1 MNRRF
6 TMKQMRAM
14 AMLLLLGSIMCV
26 SAAYAQVY
34 KVSTFVSHPFDDMEE
49 YADSTFTNFGR
60 QDWNSSDLELVR
72 ESTGTPNTR
81 QIVGLRFRNVFIPQ
95 GAMITRAF
103 IQFAKDNTKNLDPI
117 NLVIRIHDTINAP
130 AYDTTFR
137 NIALRPTLND
147 SVTWSP
153 VSWSSNATVPV
164 HGKGVDERTTNIA
177 RLIQRIIN
185 RRGWIS
191 GNALSFVISGD
202 GTREVESFEGA
213 TGDHNRRDLAPE
225 LVIEYSLP
233 FTLWNFNGPSSTT
246 VPGGTNAPT
255 TFLGN
260 GTASL
265 IGGTTATFASGT
277 ASGGSS
283 DTTLGATNFGWNV
296 SSFPTASASSGTAG
310 AQFVVPTTGY
320 RNIIVR
326 WDQRHSNTSSRWIQF
341 QYSLD
346 GTNYINYTGAGTDS
360 AGLYKATAGD
370 TWFNNRM
377 ADLSG
382 IDSANNNPNF
392 RFRLVTVVDPAT
404 GAYTA
409 ATTTSSF
416 AGTSTLRHDMVSV
429 FGLAIPDYKLQLLHA
444 SDLEGGLEATVDA
457 PRFAAVIDTLE
468 HTYPNSLTLSSGDNF
483 IPGPFLSASEDPS
496 LQTPLRQTAS
506 SYWGGNSG
514 QIRAAI
520 GRSDIAI
527 MNIIGFQASALGNHE
542 FDLGTSELNS
552 QIGVDIRSSGAD
564 KRWIGAQFPYLS
576 ANLNF
581 SADVNLNYLFTN
593 QRLNV
598 TQFRT
603 DTGITNN
610 NQKRGLAPSAI
621 AIVNGVKIGIVGAT
635 TQVLQTISNPSP
647 TSVVGPTSNDMPA
660 LAGILQPL
668 IDSLIIAEGINKII
682 VLSHLQQ
689 LNLEEQLAT
698 LLRGVDVIVAGGS
711 HTLLADANDR
721 LRAGDQPIRNYP
733 LLTKGQD
740 GKNTV
745 IVNTDANY
753 RYVGRLV
760 MDFDAS
766 GEIIVGYLDPA
777 INGAYSTD
785 SLGVVRTWGN
795 FNNAFA
801 AGTKGERVKVL
812 CDAIRTVIISKDGN
826 IFGKTNVFLEG
837 RRGAVRTQESNLGN
851 ITADANLWFARSVDP
866 QVRVSIKNGGGIRS
880 QIGEVFAVGSN
891 VSLLPPQANP
901 AANKQAGDVSQLD
914 IENSLR
920 FNNRLW
926 VVTTTASGLRRLMEH
941 GISATRPGATPGQF
955 PQVAGLKF
963 SYDTTLT
970 AGNKIR
976 NLAIVDSALN
986 ILDTIVFN
994 GVLFGDT
1001 SRVVKIVTLNFLANP
1016 SAPGSQVGG
1025 DGYPFPAVTSNVLKL
1040 DTLPGQAPGLAT
1052 FSVPGSEQDAFA
1064 EYIRNRFFST
1074 AYNVAETPLNLDNRI
1089 QLLNARNDSVFPFVA
1104 ALSLFNNLLPVNNT
1118 SVTISGAPTT
1128 LLTIRWQRS
1137 TPNVT
1142 SPTVTYTWL
1151 GDPIGNFVTPA
1162 LSVPANN
1169 NGQDTVLT
1177 LTYQAVDSILNAAS
1191 IPVGG
1196 SVTLFWRVRAN
1207 SGALTRLSTTVF
1219 QITIT
1224 RGVLSVPTDILGSQ
1238 LQLYPNPASSSLLI
1252 DNQFG
1257 ELKEVKL
1264 FNLLGEQVMDMG
1276 VKSIGNHTVEL
1287 NDLADG
1293 TYMVRIATDR
1303 GVAVRKLIIRK

>member
-1 MNRRF
+1 MNKTF
-6 TMKQMRAM
+6 TMKQMKTV

-34 KVSTFVSHPFDDMEE
+34 RVNTFVSHPFDDMEE
-49 YADSTFTNFGR
+49 YVNPNSPNFGR

-72 ESTGTPNTR
+72 ESIGNDTTR
-81 QIVGLRFRNVFIPQ
+81 QIVGLRFRNVMIPQ
-95 GAMITRAF
+95 GAMITRAY

-137 NIALRPTLND
+137 NIGLRPTVND

-153 VSWSSNATVPV
+153 AAWNSNTTVPV
-164 HGKGVDERTTNIA
+164 HGKGINERTTDIS
-177 RLIQRIIN
+177 RLVQRIIRN
-185 RRGWIS
+185 RGWVS

-202 GTREVESFEGA
+202 GTREAESYEGA
-213 TGDHNRRDLAPE
+213 VGDHGRRDLAPE

-233 FTLWNFNGPSSTT
+233 FTAWNFNGPSSTT

-255 TFLGN
+255 PFIGS
-260 GTASL
+260 GSASL
-265 IGGTTATFASGT
+265 IGGTTATYASGT

-283 DTTLGATNFGWNV
+283 DTTVGGTNFGWNV
-296 SSFPTASASSGTAG
+296 STFPTSAASSGTAG

-346 GTNYINYTGAGTDS
+346 GTNYINYNGVGTDS

-377 ADLSG
+377 ADLSS

-392 RFRLVTVVDPAT
+392 RFRLVTVLDPAT
-404 GAYTA
+404 GTYTA
-409 ATTTSSF
+409 ATPTASF

-429 FGLAIPDYKLQLLHA
+429 FGLAISSYKLQLLHA
-444 SDLEGGLEATVDA
+444 SDLEGGLEATIDA

-468 HTYPNSLTLSSGDNF
+468 NTYANTLRLSSGDNF

-496 LQTPLRQTAS
+496 LQTPLRQTAA
-506 SYWGGNSG
+506 SYWAGNAN
-514 QIRAAI
+514 QLRPAI

-581 SADVNLNYLFTN
+581 AADANLNYLFTN

-610 NQKRGLAPSAI
+610 NQKRGIAPSAI
-621 AIVNGVKIGIVGAT
+621 AIVNGEKIGIVGAT
-635 TQVLQTISNPSP
+635 TQVLQSISSPSP
-647 TSVVGPTSNDMPA
+647 TVVVGPNSNDMPA

-689 LNLEEQLAT
+689 LALEEQLAT

-733 LLTKGQD
+733 LLTKGLD

-745 IVNTDANY
+745 IVNTEANY

-766 GEIIVGYLDPA
+766 GEIIVGYLDGN
-777 INGAYSTD
+777 INGAYATD

-801 AGTKGERVKVL
+801 TGTKGQQVKVL
-812 CDAIRTVIISKDGN
+812 CDAIRSVIINKDGN
-826 IFGKTNVFLEG
+826 VFGKTSVFLEG
-837 RRGAVRTQESNLGN
+837 RRGAVRTQETNLGN
-851 ITADANLWFARSVDP
+851 ITADANLWFARSIDP
-866 QVRVSIKNGGGIRS
+866 QVRVSIKNGGGVRS

-891 VSLLPPQANP
+891 VTLLPPQANP
-901 AANKQAGDVSQLD
+901 AANKQAGDISQLD

-926 VVTTTASGLRRLMEH
+926 VVTTTASGLRRLIEH
-941 GISATRPGATPGQF
+941 GVNATRPGATPGQF
-955 PQVAGLKF
+955 PQVSGLKF

-970 AGNKIR
+970 TGNKVR

-986 ILDTIVFN
+986 IVDTIVFN
-994 GVLFGDT
+994 GMLFGDT
-1001 SRVVKIVTLNFLANP
+1001 SRVVKIVTLNFLAT
-1016 SAPGSQVGG
+1016 GG
-1025 DGYPFPAVTSNVLKL
+1025 DSYPFPAVTSNVLKL
-1040 DTLPGQAPGLAT
+1040 DTIPGLPTGQAT
-1052 FSVPGSEQDAFA
+1052 FTVTGSEQDAFA
-1064 EYIRNRFFST
+1064 EYMRARFFNIG
-1074 AYNVAETPLNLDNRI
+1074 YNQAETPLALDNRI
-1089 QLLNARNDSVFPFVA
+1089 QLLNARADSVFPFVA
-1104 ALSLFNNLLPVNNT
+1104 ALSMFNNVLPGNNT
-1118 SVTISGAPTT
+1118 SVTIQGAPGT
-1128 LLTIRWQRS
+1128 LLNINWQRS

-1142 SPTVTYTWL
+1142 SPVVTYTWL
-1151 GDPIGNFVTPA
+1151 GDPIGNFTTPA
-1162 LSVPANN
+1162 LAVPANN
-1169 NGQDTVLT
+1169 NGQDTILS
-1177 LTYQAVDSILNAAS
+1177 LTYQAVDSILNASS

-1196 SVTLFWRVRAN
+1196 SVTLFWRVRAA
-1207 SGALTRLSTTVF
+1207 SGALNRLSATPFT
-1219 QITIT
+1219 ITIT
-1224 RGVLSVPTDILGSQ
+1224 RGVLSVPTDLLGTQ
-1238 LQLYPNPASSSLLI
+1238 LSLYPNPASSSLVI
-1252 DNQFG
+1252 DNQYG

-1264 FNLLGEQVMDMG
+1264 FNTLGEQVLDLG
-1276 VKSIGNHTVEL
+1276 VRTVGAHTIQL

-1293 TYMVRIATDR
+1293 TYMIRMATDR